1 MGLMIAAMFSA
12 TMSTLSGDYNV
23 IASVMTEDIYRRL
36 FHKDASQKRLVIVGR
51 VATLLIGAITITI
64 GVTLIATARK
74 GLFEVMV
81 TVFGIFIGPMLIPM
95 LLGLLSRRVTWRGAA
110 AGIIAGL
117 ISGLSFYFYK
127 ILVLAKTAGIDPN
140 WLRYDYE
147 AISILTNFSVTL
159 LAILLVSAIE
169 RVSVAERAKIDEFF
183 VRLSTP
189 IDVSKTHARVTGEV
203 FSPFY
208 IIGWVTGGTGLLLLI
223 ASVVQPSSIGR
234 YINLGAGIT
243 ICVLGYGF
251 YRLHGRVMRRQAL
264 VAAED
269 AKAVSPES

>member
-1 MGLMIAAMFSA
+1 
-12 TMSTLSGDYNV
+12 
-23 IASVMTEDIYRRL
+23 
-36 FHKDASQKRLVIVGR
+36 
-51 VATLLIGAITITI
+51 
-64 GVTLIATARK
+64 
-74 GLFEVMV
+74 
-81 TVFGIFIGPMLIPM
+81 MLIPM

-127 ILVLAKTAGIDPN
+127 ILVLAKQTGVDPN

-159 LAILLVSAIE
+159 LAILLVTVLE
-169 RVSVAERAKIDEFF
+169 RVSTTERAKIDEFF
-183 VRLSTP
+183 VRLTTP
-189 IDVSKTHARVTGEV
+189 IDVRKTHARATGEV

-223 ASVVQPSSIGR
+223 ASLVQPAGIGR
-234 YINLGAGIT
+234 NINLVAGTT

-251 YRLHGRVMRRQAL
+251 YRLHRRVMEKQTLIAL
-264 VAAED
+264 ED
-269 AKAVSPES
+269 ARKAAADEA